1 MEAATLFV
9 MCNALGL
16 RAGCVAGVAAQRTS
30 SESVALDQLQMSE
43 ENAIKVATKA
53 VAMLLST

>member
-30 SESVALDQLQMSE
+30 SESVVLDQLQMSE